1 MCCSAQHKDDLDRRE
16 EEEEEDKE
24 EEDKEEEDKEE
35 EDKEDE
41 DDDDK
46 EGAFRKDGGIDGD
59 VGDDDEDDV
68 FFSGYLLCV
77 IFKVL
82 EGKESAL
89 RRL

>member
-1 MCCSAQHKDDLDRRE
+1 VFVPHKHEDDLDRRE
-16 EEEEEDKE
+16 EEEDEEEDEE
-24 EEDKEEEDKEE
+24 EEDKEEED
-35 EDKEDE
+35 
-41 DDDDK
+41 DDK
-46 EGAFRKDGGIDGD
+46 EGTFRKDGGIDGD
-59 VGDDDEDDV
+59 VGDDDEDDG

>member
-16 EEEEEDKE
+16 EEEE

-59 VGDDDEDDV
+59 VGDDDEDDG

>member
-1 MCCSAQHKDDLDRRE
+1 MCCSAQHKDDLDRREE

-35 EDKEDE
+35 ED
-41 DDDDK
+41 DDDK
-46 EGAFRKDGGIDGD
+46 EGAFCKDGGIDGD
-59 VGDDDEDDV
+59 VGDDDEDDG

>member
-1 MCCSAQHKDDLDRRE
+1 MFPAQDDLDRR
-16 EEEEEDKE
+16 
-24 EEDKEEEDKEE
+24 
-35 EDKEDE
+35 
-41 DDDDK
+41 DDDNDDK

-59 VGDDDEDDV
+59 VGDDDEDDG

>member
-35 EDKEDE
+35 ED
-41 DDDDK
+41 DDDK

-59 VGDDDEDDV
+59 VGDDDEDDG